1 MSRTPNQ
8 STQSTG
14 TVDYEVPE
22 GNVTSRLT
30 EPRMPERVRL
40 IRPAMWSEAP
50 TATLSAE
57 SFRIYLGLATRT
69 DDGCWTLWRLGT
81 LAALLLPYQSVRRR
95 ERLVEKAEAD
105 LIAAGLLIVYP
116 CGCAYLPFMWRDFR
130 QAGGNHSYAVTD
142 YHRRH
147 ASPDESVQPG
157 TSPASVSV
165 SGSGSVSGSASGSV
179 SERSSH
185 SVPDSAVGSGS
196 GSGPTPS
203 SDVQTNKENDD
214 PWTRWNGKWAPVREA
229 MARRGFYQPP
239 NGETDEEGTQRDH
252 LWQMVR
258 ENATLVAQIID
269 EAPAHL
275 CAGQSR
281 FFDLVGHIFKKWNTV
296 ASGGPS

>member
-1 MSRTPNQ
+1 MPRTPNQ

-14 TVDYEVPE
+14 TVDHEV
-22 GNVTSRLT
+22 GDASGTGHLT

-147 ASPDESVQPG
+147 ASPDESVQPS
-157 TSPASVSV
+157 TSPASV
-165 SGSGSVSGSASGSV
+165 SGSGSVSGSVSDRASHAVPGS
-179 SERSSH
+179 E
-185 SVPDSAVGSGS
+185 AGTGS
-196 GSGPTPS
+196 GSGPTPTG
-203 SDVQTNKENDD
+203 DVQTNKKNDD
-214 PWTRWNGKWAPVREA
+214 PWKGWNPLWDPVREA
-229 MARRGFYQPP
+229 MARRGFYLPP
-239 NGETDEEGTQRDH
+239 NGETDDEGTQRDH

-258 ENATLVAQIID
+258 ENADLVARIID
-269 EAPAHL
+269 EAPATL

-281 FFDLVGHIFKKWNTV
+281 FFDLVGHVFKEWNAI
-296 ASGGPS
+296 ASGVRS